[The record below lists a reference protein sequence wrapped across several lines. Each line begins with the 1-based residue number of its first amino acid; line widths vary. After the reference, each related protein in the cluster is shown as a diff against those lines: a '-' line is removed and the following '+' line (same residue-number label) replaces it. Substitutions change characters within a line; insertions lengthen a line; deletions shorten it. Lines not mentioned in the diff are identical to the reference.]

1 MQLSVYICYREKERG
16 RQRERESDERASER
30 ARERANEG
38 ARVYTHTHARTLARA
53 RRDQDKPN
61 RSGAQVQGS
70 WPVAA
75 VTEACGAEMLKQ
87 LISVDW
93 SSLKA

>member
-1 MQLSVYICYREKERG
+1 MQLSVYMLQRKRKGETE
-16 RQRERESDERASER
+16 RERESDERASER